1 MTLLVDSRICS
12 ARLGAQAYL
21 VSLSG
26 EVDLHLAPELDDALF
41 HAIKQGARRLVVDFT
56 GAIFADSSVLGV
68 VLRAAQRMQL
78 LGAELVVVCEDRHI
92 LRSFE
97 LTGLDR
103 AFPIEPTL
111 MDALSRVPSDRAS
124 LNGGLRA

>member
-1 MTLLVDSRICS
+1 
-12 ARLGAQAYL
+12 
-21 VSLSG
+21 
-26 EVDLHLAPELDDALF
+26 
-41 HAIKQGARRLVVDFT
+41 
-56 GAIFADSSVLGV
+56 
-68 VLRAAQRMQL
+68 MQL
-78 LGAELVVVCEDRHI
+78 LGAEFVVVCDDRRI

-111 MDALSRVPSDRAS
+111 MDALSRVPTDRAS